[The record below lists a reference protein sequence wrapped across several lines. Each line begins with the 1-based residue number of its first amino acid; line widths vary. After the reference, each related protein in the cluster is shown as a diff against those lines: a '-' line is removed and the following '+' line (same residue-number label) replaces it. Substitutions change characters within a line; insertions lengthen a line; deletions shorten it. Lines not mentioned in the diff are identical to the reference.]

1 MKNFLQ
7 RYELFQKLMI
17 FINKK
22 VVMKALFKSTRPLEW
37 RYIEGYDERYIIS
50 TEGMII
56 DLQPQIGPLDEED
69 RSPREVAFNE
79 ATESVN
85 LGARARTIF
94 KLLRETFPDYYVP
107 TEEEINGI
115 KERISKQDSITY
127 NVDFF
132 NRLIFPNT
140 LLTIYDTTCNKVQ
153 FFKNAKQKPSRVRIK
168 DNKFTLYKDRTYFA
182 VGTKNIIHFKNL
194 IPNNAKSWG
203 ERPSKSWY
211 QENEGKNRY
220 ITELF

>member
-1 MKNFLQ
+1 
-7 RYELFQKLMI
+7 
-17 FINKK
+17 
-22 VVMKALFKSTRPLEW
+22 MKALFKSTRPLEW

-107 TEEEINGI
+107 TEKEINDV

-132 NRLIFPNT
+132 NKLIFPNT

-168 DNKFTLYKDRTYFA
+168 DNGSFTLFKDRTYFA
-182 VGTKNIIHFKNL
+182 VGTKNIIHFKDL
-194 IPNNAKSWG
+194 FPVNAKPWA
-203 ERPSKSWY
+203 EKPNKEWY
-211 QENEGKNRY
+211 HKQEKDLKQ
-220 ITELF
+220 IHHTELY